1 MEARSVENIAIV
13 GAGMMGS
20 GIALVFASK
29 GYHVKLC
36 DATEG
41 MLPKALLNIRN
52 NLEMMAGNG
61 IGSQAEVEA
70 TLGRIQPLMDLELTL
85 KDAHFVV
92 ECVFEDLELK
102 QQIFRRLDA
111 LCPEEIVLATNTS
124 VMSIAEIGAK
134 AKHKERILG
143 THFWNP
149 PFLVPLVEVI
159 RTEKTSEQA
168 MDETI
173 KLLKM
178 VGKYPVRINKDVPGF
193 VGNRLQHAL
202 WREAIAIAEKGIA
215 DPKTVD
221 ECIRYGFGMRLPVL
235 GPFENADMVGLDL
248 TLAIHKYLLK
258 YLDNSAGP
266 SPLLEGK
273 VAKGELGFKS
283 GRGFQKWTTEDAIS
297 SKNRLIEHL
306 LTISKKNL
314 N

>member
-1 MEARSVENIAIV
+1 METRSVENIAIV

-20 GIALVFASK
+20 GIALVFAAK

-36 DATEG
+36 DATEDV
-41 MLPKALLNIRN
+41 LPKALVNIRY
-52 NLEMMAGNG
+52 NLEMMARNG

-70 TLGRIQPLMDLELTL
+70 ALGRIQPLMDLERAL

-102 QQIFRRLDA
+102 QQIFSRLDA

-134 AKHKERILG
+134 AKYKGRILG

-159 RTEKTSEQA
+159 RTEKTSELA

-173 KLLKM
+173 ELLKM
-178 VGKYPVRINKDVPGF
+178 VGKYPVRVNKDVPGF

-215 DPKTVD
+215 DPKTID
-221 ECIRYGFGMRLPVL
+221 ECIRFGFGMRLPVL

-248 TLAIHKYLLK
+248 TLAIHRYIFK

-266 SPLLEGK
+266 SPLLEEK

-283 GRGFQKWTTEDAIS
+283 GKGFQKWTAEDVIS
-297 SKNRLIEHL
+297 SKNRLLEHL
-306 LTISKKNL
+306 LTISRKNI
-314 N
+314 